1 VAKPGESNIDE
12 LLKRLS
18 QVKPLPQRSAPF
30 RTQQA
35 AAGSQLRDLS
45 RNTFASTP
53 DLRQSILDIQQGG
66 SAATGPKGLLAS
78 VLNSAPAKA
87 VFGGLT
93 VVDTPRRA
101 IISSI
106 KEVADALD
114 NNPATKFSMGDWG
127 KQISDPTFGWG
138 RVRPGKGWGA
148 RIEGFIGDVL
158 LDPLTYAS
166 FGGSIPL
173 KGARAAQAATLLGE
187 GATRTLF
194 RQSVSVTG
202 REGRFAL
209 ARAARKL
216 GAGDELVRNVAA
228 RGKSALTPELASK
241 LGVRRNGLYLFGSRV
256 RVKGSTRIGNWMEQ
270 GLVGARLG
278 IMKTNMGKKLS
289 YLYTPRGTK
298 AMGDLSTWRADVAS
312 GRLSPKRVRTIMS
325 ALNGAEDARIAG
337 GVAYADELV
346 RVTELLDDA
355 ELKAVAGDLHRF
367 IENPSAAVLSPG
379 QTLSVQKVENYLDAV
394 ANRIQALMAE
404 IEPGWT
410 FNKRK
415 GYIPHILTQKARNA
429 IEAEADT
436 PWAQLLERYL
446 SVDVLDMKNNL
457 QQRHIVAGMKDFL
470 GSGEELV
477 DGSIEGINAMFRKVT
492 GKNFDLFETDINKI
506 LYGYLD
512 TVRSAAEVNA
522 IMKNLMDDDF
532 VRVLKETG
540 QIDEDFMK
548 ALKTSID
555 NKLDKVG
562 SNNEKLSEVAKK
574 MRSTLQEQIGAR
586 GNVTKRLL
594 DQERALVGKID
605 ELGAA
610 ATEQS
615 QVVDNFAANIG
626 PLIEQS
632 ETIAAAQLATLEE
645 LTKLTADGNALT
657 ALVKEQVLAF
667 QKQIADL
674 RTQLD
679 TARAGDWQAKL
690 GERLAGN
697 FFETVDDELLAIEKR
712 LASNQKL
719 LQVAQEFGNSFGPE
733 LQRIFKSFYAD
744 AFDDTEV
751 VDLGVRFS
759 SADVKG
765 FLETDQVFNNVIDTV
780 TNPFSTNY
788 LAGPGGEA
796 EGVKGIADAWVKE
809 VVTTPGTPEA
819 ELLNSIPDLGARG
832 SKAQRVSM
840 GAKRDDARSMTLV
853 EARAAVVRG
862 SLLGDNTEEVADAFY
877 FLTLRELR
885 ASELAATDAVARK
898 AARSSFANEL
908 LKGTSERAKAW
919 RAARDA
925 VIDLQ
930 KGKQQFDIL
939 ASERVQQGTTTI
951 VGKTI
956 YLSEDGQNFIPN
968 LERELVELET
978 MPTDSVMRQQYAS
991 LVSNLDKIIG
1001 SGEVTIEEIGRLRKG
1016 IMQFFDLATIGPE
1029 SAAAERNLQSL
1040 DEFLSTMVDE
1050 NLNINPAAA
1059 GDVKNVLESFVAKY
1073 LITDDAKMKIV
1084 MKRAELQEALNNP
1097 ELAQADY
1104 ISQKVAVAEQTVAKT
1119 TREVGDVLTNYS
1131 IYHNARMAVDYI
1143 HRLIPDGIE
1152 ISDSLLRFA
1161 FAGSAKQ
1168 HEQYA
1173 RTLLD
1178 NHHWVSSH
1186 WATIEAERAGVPF
1199 SQQAVWLKS
1208 RLTQKLKPK
1217 PGSTEVELVPLSVD
1231 ELNALSQVM
1240 GDLTLVSRNVPRDI
1254 QSFRP
1259 NQPQWSSHVKRVLD
1273 LTDKGWDNSMTPE
1286 IAAAV
1291 GGEVKTGARA
1301 AVETGA
1307 GTRGALPR
1315 PNDYGKLSEKTS
1327 RDMQGAFKIQSEV
1340 NNKISNMRKISPEKL
1355 IEKIKI
1361 GRQAGLIPDAEANRL
1376 IEATL
1381 ALETELK
1388 AQWKS
1393 FAKNIKKET
1402 GYSVSELNKIK
1413 RSLKNV
1419 RGDTYGMAYLWSQAT
1434 KLTADGSTRNYR
1446 AIDDFFAYLRGG
1458 QDVLVSRGGRGSVSG
1473 VEETMTLPSYVARG
1487 EDGKLVSGGERF
1499 ATFEAPR
1506 SGRGGKPATGADVRT
1521 EAQRRIS
1528 DVYAE
1533 ARKVRKRSL
1542 ERMAYIATQLG
1553 VDEDPSVVKILENM
1567 VSAEDRLRVLKLQ
1580 AQARKGKA
1588 VKGEELEGLIEQEKL
1603 IVKQLNAEFNDAIN
1617 ASVSGVTRGSRS
1629 PDITKHI
1636 SFGESH
1642 LGKMRDSLTRKIGSF
1657 QELVFS
1663 PEAGLANVD
1672 SLRFGLDDLDT
1683 GKMALY
1689 RVRYLRGLAEDYK
1702 NALDAHAAAAAAR
1715 AKVKPGSRA
1724 TAAERADFDLFQEA
1738 YAGDERKFGQL
1749 IRWIDSAQ
1757 EAIAAGEDLPP
1768 RPKGIVVPRRVFD
1781 NLARL
1786 RRTQNEIAV
1795 LTQSVEYTAA
1805 REASDF
1811 NDFLKELS
1819 YLNINPDYHSSVSQ
1833 VKYRYDVSAERALRR
1848 QLSIFAGGLSPD
1860 KNGRVPQMTV
1870 YKMEEL
1876 AFDNSLMTRFAKG
1889 DSTLDDLGVIVRTEN
1904 GYEEIIDSKRA
1915 VVDYVRALRKQKF
1928 SYEVTEHVDSE
1939 GRRLVTYTD
1948 LNGPIGERSRY
1959 TYFVDDQTNTSLNGD
1974 FSRDS
1979 FAAGAGRDPE
1989 YLGGTATGDSRRVLD
2004 IPVYAHYGAQQIQ
2017 PINAPPNVIRHYSA
2031 LASGA
2036 QTTVVR
2042 HTDMLSDTVARSLI
2056 VGGNAEALAK
2066 TKNAVEANDFAH
2078 LIDPSKTYVFYDVP
2092 SKGHRIVER
2101 LDRAGLP
2108 VQDKFAVDSLNPDVI
2123 FQGLSNDILEP
2134 AFALEQNIQM
2144 TRTKRLLGSLEK
2156 LYARQKD
2163 LQEKID
2169 AARLDMKARQVFLV
2183 ELDDVKTDIDFLTK
2197 ELNSGL
2203 PKQRN
2208 ASRAAAW
2215 NLWDKFKQPH
2225 VVGFLLGKSFSTADE
2240 AEAFA
2245 LDAFKAYL
2253 KKLHEYKVSTKLETG
2268 EMVDFFPFATDV
2280 GVSEKRRGNLAK
2292 NWNGSEDKSV
2302 IDRYN
2307 GLNRTVNAVHKDLN
2321 VVRNGGEAADLAAR
2335 YTSVLEQLRVAERKL
2350 ALAKENVASEF
2361 YRTAEDAS
2369 VGVARKNRDDARNA
2383 LNQAKQARKAAEVEV
2398 RRASQTFVPEQAVS
2412 RAEFELGRMVEM
2424 GLPPQQ
2430 LQAKQMQ
2437 ISILQQQRIEADT
2450 RRTQLIAKAE
2460 EKLRVADADIAKK
2473 ESALRDADIE
2483 LRRASEADTAR
2494 VRSATA
2500 QLEQDAL
2507 DPDKAMTPEKFDKF
2521 VEDEIKRIR
2530 EGRVPEV
2537 SVSVSMENYEDIIAE
2552 TGRLTQRQEVLS
2564 SLRPGLQSR
2573 YESARKLSDVA
2584 EKRYKAL
2591 QVELDK
2597 ANRSLAKI
2605 EQAEAKGG
2613 SLPFAGK
2620 SYPVEYAAAKAQQ
2633 KDKLKQVVAAQKRLD
2648 ELNSQM
2654 VRVTA
2659 EVNAVRSAGAE
2670 VATLQLKRDEAVNRL
2685 SLLRSA
2691 LDVLG
2696 REPNGRPSWVRNVV
2710 AKDWDVE
2717 FDDVKSEIDAVFK
2730 ALRSLPA
2737 DVQGKDVDR
2746 VYAVWTKYLEA
2757 RAAVLLSKDDW
2768 AQAVQLEKLG
2778 AAGVLNSD
2786 NMVWSRVLDEG
2797 FVELEGR
2804 VRGSQGFQ
2812 NLQVRPEALEILTN
2826 LGRVRDGAFVRQM
2839 RRFMGPYT
2847 NFFKAWALATP
2858 GFHVRNS
2865 ITNGYMLIAAGGNPV
2880 YLSEG
2885 MQEFNALRKFMMQN
2899 KPVGEYLNTIG
2910 DIAKRKR
2917 VSDAYKAMIGSGVGQ
2932 SQEFL
2937 FDTAGKATNNP
2948 ITRQSR
2954 RAGVWIEGHSRFM
2967 LAYDGLMQGL
2977 DVPAATARV
2986 RKFLFDYEDMSKLD
3000 SYMRQII
3007 PFWTWTSRN
3016 VPLTITNIYMN
3027 PRPYQIY
3034 QSFKRNVQDEEKTK
3048 SLPLYMREA
3057 GGFALPGTNLAASP
3071 ELGFNR
3077 LQADV
3082 SMMSDPLRVAANV
3095 NPLLRVPVETALAG
3109 KSFFRNRE
3117 FQKTPIP
3124 VEGPVGTLASLLGTP
3139 VGMGQSVGGQRYV
3152 DEKLLYGLSNMIPT
3166 LNQVERFVP
3175 SQEYYKQRG
3184 SMNPWLGIL
3193 GSPVK
3198 EVTPSMLTGEQKR
3211 RMAEIRKLLES
3222 QPKPQGG

>member
-1 VAKPGESNIDE
+1 MAKPGESNIDE

-35 AAGSQLRDLS
+35 ATGSQLRDLS
-45 RNTFASTP
+45 RNAFASTP

-78 VLNSAPAKA
+78 VLNSAPAKV

-93 VVDTPRRA
+93 AIDTPRRA

-127 KQISDPTFGWG
+127 KQVSDPSFGWG

-158 LDPLTYAS
+158 LDPLTYAT

-173 KGARAAQAATLLGE
+173 KGARAVQAAALLGE
-187 GATRTLF
+187 GATKTLL

-216 GAGDELVRNVAA
+216 GASDELVRNVAA

-270 GLVGARLG
+270 GLVGVRLG
-278 IMKTNMGKKLS
+278 IMKTNTGRKLS

-312 GRLSPKRVRTIMS
+312 GRLDPKRVRTIMS
-325 ALNGAEDARIAG
+325 ALNGAEDARVAG
-337 GVAYADELV
+337 GLARADELM
-346 RVTELLDDA
+346 RVTELFDNDA
-355 ELKAVAGDLHRF
+355 EFKTIAGELHKF
-367 IENPSAAVLSPG
+367 IENPSAVVLSPG
-379 QTLSVQKVENYLDAV
+379 QAGVVKKVEDYLDAV
-394 ANRIQALMAE
+394 ANRIQGFMAE

-415 GYIPHILTQKARNA
+415 GYVPHILTEKARRA

-436 PWAQLLERYL
+436 PWAQKLEQYL

-492 GKNFDLFETDINKI
+492 GKNFDLFETDMRNI

-512 TVRSAAEVNA
+512 TVRGAAEVNA

-574 MRSTLQEQIGAR
+574 MRSILQQQVGSR

-594 DQERALVGKID
+594 DQERVLVGKID
-605 ELGAA
+605 ELGADA
-610 ATEQS
+610 AKQS
-615 QVVDNFAANIG
+615 QIVDNFSANIG

-657 ALVKEQVLAF
+657 ALIKEQVIGF

-697 FFETVDDELLAIEKR
+697 FLETVDDELIAIEKR

-719 LQVAQEFGNSFGPE
+719 LQVAQDFGNSFGPE
-733 LQRIFKSFYAD
+733 LQRIFKQFYSD
-744 AFDDTEV
+744 AFDDAEV
-751 VDLGVRFS
+751 VDLGVRVS

-765 FLETDQVFNNVIDTV
+765 FLETDQAFNNVIDTV

-796 EGVKGIADAWVKE
+796 AGVKGIADAWVQE

-819 ELLNSIPDLGARG
+819 ELLGSIPDLGARG
-832 SKAQRVSM
+832 GKAERVSM
-840 GAKRDDARSMTLV
+840 GSKRANARSMTLV

-862 SLLGDNTEEVADAFY
+862 SLLGDNSEEVADAFY
-877 FLTLRELR
+877 FLTLRELK
-885 ASELAATDAVARK
+885 ASELAAIDETARK
-898 AARSSFANEL
+898 AARSAFANEL
-908 LKGTSERAKAW
+908 LNGQTERAKSW

-925 VIDLQ
+925 VVDLQ
-930 KGKQQFDIL
+930 KGKQQFDVL
-939 ASERVQQGTTTI
+939 ASQRTQMGTTTI
-951 VGKTI
+951 AGKTI
-956 YLSEDGQNFIPN
+956 YLSEEGQNFIPN

-978 MPTDSVMRQQYAS
+978 MPSDSVMRQQYAS
-991 LVSNLDKIIG
+991 LVSALDKIIG
-1001 SGEVTIEEIGRLRKG
+1001 SGEVDAEGIGRLRSG

-1029 SAAAERNLQSL
+1029 SAAAQRNLEVL
-1040 DEFLSTMVDE
+1040 DEFLSTMIDE
-1050 NLNINPAAA
+1050 NFNMNPAGA
-1059 GDVKNVLESFVAKY
+1059 GDIKNVLEAFVNKY
-1073 LITDDAKMKIV
+1073 LITDDAKKKIV

-1104 ISQKVAVAEQTVAKT
+1104 VSQKVALAEQTVAKT

-1131 IYHNARMAVDYI
+1131 IYHNARMAVDYV

-1186 WATIEAERAGVPF
+1186 WATIEAERTFVPF
-1199 SQQAVWLKS
+1199 SQQASWLKS
-1208 RLTQKLKPK
+1208 RLTQKLKFNPATDK
-1217 PGSTEVELVPLSVD
+1217 SELVPLSVD
-1231 ELNALSQVM
+1231 ELDALSQVM
-1240 GDLTLVSRNVPRDI
+1240 GDLTLVSRDVPRDI
-1254 QSFRP
+1254 QAFRP

-1273 LTDKGWDNSMTPE
+1273 LNDRGWDNPMTAE
-1286 IAAAV
+1286 VAAAV
-1291 GGEVKTGARA
+1291 GGEAKVGARA
-1301 AVETGA
+1301 GVETGA
-1307 GTRGALPR
+1307 GRRGALPR
-1315 PNDYGKLSEKTS
+1315 ATDYGQLSEKTS

-1340 NNKISNMRKISPEKL
+1340 NNRISNMRKISPEKL

-1361 GRQAGLIPDAEANRL
+1361 ARQRGLIPDAEANRL

-1388 AQWKS
+1388 SQWKS
-1393 FAKNIKKET
+1393 FAKNIKQET
-1402 GYSVSELNKIK
+1402 GYSVSELNRVK

-1434 KLTADGSTRNYR
+1434 KLTGDGSTRNYR

-1458 QDVLVSRGGRGSVSG
+1458 QDVLVTRGGKGSVSG

-1487 EDGKLVSGGERF
+1487 EDGRLVSGGERF

-1506 SGRGGKPATGADVRT
+1506 SGRGVKPDAGADVRT
-1521 EAQRRIS
+1521 EAQRRIGE
-1528 DVYAE
+1528 VYSE
-1533 ARKVRKRSL
+1533 ARKVRKRGI

-1553 VDEDPSVVKILENM
+1553 VDEDQSVVKILENM
-1567 VSAEDRLRVLKLQ
+1567 VSADDRLRVLKLQ
-1580 AQARKGKA
+1580 AKARKS
-1588 VKGEELEGLIEQEKL
+1588 EELAGLIEQEKL
-1603 IVKQLNAEFNDAIN
+1603 IVKQLNAEFDDAIN
-1617 ASVSGVTRGSRS
+1617 SSVAGVTRGSRS

-1683 GKMALY
+1683 GKMTLY

-1702 NALDAHAAAAAAR
+1702 NALDAHAVAAAAK
-1715 AKVKPGSRA
+1715 AKVTPGSRA
-1724 TAAERADFDLFQEA
+1724 TVAKRADFDLFTEA
-1738 YAGDERKFGQL
+1738 YADDEKKFGQL
-1749 IRWIDSAQ
+1749 VRWINSAQ
-1757 EAIAAGEDLPP
+1757 EAIAAGEDLPA
-1768 RPKGIVVPRRVFD
+1768 RPKGLVIPRRVAD

-1805 REASDF
+1805 REAADF
-1811 NDFLKELS
+1811 NEFLKELS
-1819 YLNINPDYHSSVSQ
+1819 YLNINPKYHSNVTQ
-1833 VKYRYDVSAERALRR
+1833 VKYRYDIDAERTLRT
-1848 QLSIFAGGLSPD
+1848 QLSILAGGLTPD
-1860 KNGRVPQMTV
+1860 KNGRLPQMTV
-1870 YKMEEL
+1870 YKMEQL
-1876 AFDNSLMTRFAKG
+1876 TFDNALMTRFAKG
-1889 DSTLDDLGVIVRTEN
+1889 DSTLDDLAVIVRTEN
-1904 GYEEIIDSKRA
+1904 GYEEVIDSKRA
-1915 VVDYVRALRKQKF
+1915 VVDYVRALRNQKF
-1928 SYEVTEHVDSE
+1928 AYEVTEHVDAE

-1959 TYFVDDQTNTSLNGD
+1959 TYFVDDQTNTSLGGD

-1989 YLGGTATGDSRRVLD
+1989 YLGGTASGDARRVLD
-2004 IPVYAHYGAQQIQ
+2004 VPVYAHYGAQQIQ

-2031 LASGA
+2031 LVSGA

-2056 VGGNAEALAK
+2056 VGGSGEAAAK
-2066 TKNAVEANDFAH
+2066 TKNAIEQNNFAH
-2078 LIDPSKTYVFYDVP
+2078 LIDPSQTYVFYDIP
-2092 SKGHRIVER
+2092 AKGHRIVER

-2108 VQDKFAVDSLNPDVI
+2108 VQDKFAVDSLNPSVI
-2123 FQGLSNDILEP
+2123 FEGLDNDRLAP
-2134 AFALEQNIQM
+2134 AFALEQNIEKG
-2144 TRTKRLLGSLEK
+2144 RTKKLLGSLEE

-2163 LQEKID
+2163 LQGKID

-2183 ELDDVKTDIDFLTK
+2183 ELDDVKTDIDLLTK
-2197 ELNSGL
+2197 ELNAGL

-2208 ASRAAAW
+2208 AARAAAW

-2253 KKLHEYKVSTKLETG
+2253 KRLHEFKVSTKLETG
-2268 EMVDFFPFATDV
+2268 ETIDFFPFATDV
-2280 GVSEKRRGNLAK
+2280 GVSENRRANLKK
-2292 NWNGSEDKSV
+2292 NWNASEEKKV
-2302 IDRYN
+2302 IGEYN
-2307 GLNRTVNAVHKDLN
+2307 SLNKTVNAVHKDLN

-2369 VGVARKNRDDARNA
+2369 VGVARRNRDDARTA
-2383 LNQAKQARKAAEVEV
+2383 LNQAKQARKAAELEV
-2398 RRASQTFVPEQAVS
+2398 RQAGKTFVPEEAVR
-2412 RAEFELGRMVEM
+2412 RAEYELGRMTEL
-2424 GLPPQQ
+2424 GFPPQE
-2430 LQAKQMQ
+2430 LQAKQAQ
-2437 ISILQQQRIEADT
+2437 ISMLEQQRIEADT
-2450 RRTQLIAKAE
+2450 RRTQLVAKAE
-2460 EKLRVADADIAKK
+2460 EKLRVADADIAAK

-2483 LRRASEADTAR
+2483 LRRATDADTAR

-2507 DPDKAMTPEKFDKF
+2507 DPDKAMTPEKFDEF
-2521 VEDEIKRIR
+2521 VEDEIKKIR

-2537 SVSVSMENYEDIIAE
+2537 SVSVSMENFEEIVAE
-2552 TGRLTQRQEVLS
+2552 TGRLTQRQEVLA

-2573 YESARKLSDVA
+2573 YESARKLADVA

-2591 QVELDK
+2591 QTELEK
-2597 ANRSLAKI
+2597 ANRTIAKI

-2670 VATLQLKRDEAVNRL
+2670 VSTLQLKRDEAVNRL

-2696 REPNGRPSWVRNVV
+2696 REPNGRPAWVRNVV

-2717 FDDVKSEIDAVFK
+2717 FDDVKAEIDSVFK

-2797 FVELEGR
+2797 FVELGGS

-2826 LGRVRDGAFVRQM
+2826 LGRIRDGAFVRQM

-2865 ITNGYMLIAAGGNPV
+2865 LTNGYMMIAAGGNPV

-2885 MQEFNALRKFMMQN
+2885 MKEFNALRKFMMQN
-2899 KPVGEYLNTIG
+2899 KPIGEYLSTIG
-2910 DIAKRKR
+2910 DMGRRKR

-2937 FDTAGKATNNP
+2937 FDTSGLATNNP

-2954 RAGVWIEGHSRFM
+2954 KAGVWIEGHSRFM

-3000 SYMRQII
+3000 SVMRQII

-3057 GGFALPGTNLAASP
+3057 GGFALPGTDLAATP

-3095 NPLLRVPVETALAG
+3095 NPLLRVPVETMLAN

-3117 FQKTPIP
+3117 FQKTPLP

-3152 DEKLLYGLSNMIPT
+3152 DEKLLYGLSNMLPT
-3166 LNQVERFVP
+3166 LNQVERFIP

-3184 SMNPWLGIL
+3184 SANPLLGWL

-3198 EVTPSMLTGEQKR
+3198 EVTPSMLSGEQKR
-3211 RMAEIRKLLES
+3211 RIAEIRKLLES